1 MFQFSHEL
9 NTQTVTILI
18 ICEPQGAGKKLGGKA
33 KRTLAPD
40 NVKRSDIAPWD
51 RNDKKA
57 SWQAWKMQTRR
68 MLKDSN
74 ISEKRQVSFV
84 LSALQGGSASAV
96 LASWGPEGP
105 PSDISIG
112 SFWNTLDTLFA
123 PEESNLD
130 RDNRLKRFKL
140 GDFPSIEMYLERYQD
155 EMAKYTFP
163 PSEGYRLGILST
175 AIQEIPA
182 LSFHMEHWLSSH
194 KEDDGKDYAS
204 GTAFAFMY
212 ELRKCERLVPK
223 KAATQ
228 SVAAVSSEEAEENLA
243 QRLATRVAL
252 IQGKS
257 GRFKNDPSSAK
268 KPESRDYVFTV
279 GRWVI

>member
-1 MFQFSHEL
+1 M
-9 NTQTVTILI
+9 
-18 ICEPQGAGKKLGGKA
+18 A
-33 KRTLAPD
+33 
-40 NVKRSDIAPWD
+40 
-51 RNDKKA
+51 
-57 SWQAWKMQTRR
+57 TRR

-84 LSALQGGSASAV
+84 LSALQGGSASAI

-112 SFWNTLDTLFA
+112 NFWNTLDTLFA

-140 GDFPSIEMYLERYQD
+140 GDFASIEMYLVRYQE
-155 EMAKYTFP
+155 EMAKCTFP
-163 PSEGYRLGILST
+163 PSEGYRLGILCT
-175 AIQEIPA
+175 AIQEIPM
-182 LSFHMEHWLSSH
+182 LSFHMENWLSSH
-194 KEDDGKDYAS
+194 KKNDGKDYEP
-204 GTAFAFMY
+204 GTAFACMY

-243 QRLATRVAL
+243 QRLATRIAL
-252 IQGKS
+252 IQGNS

-268 KPESRDYVFTV
+268 KPESWDYVFTV